1 MKHNFTKIGLI
12 LSGLIAITSC
22 ASSCSPTTSATTS
35 IYKSGSVTLI
45 TGKTIG
51 KDKHGMPTYTDKS
64 RTRLLRATAY
74 SHMEKEVGA
83 PGRKNAAGTTLKYG
97 STRSAAADWSK
108 LPLGT
113 KFKVIGKPGIT
124 YVVDDYGSAL
134 AGTNTID
141 MFYPTLRAMH
151 NWGTRRVIIQ
161 IIQMGSFERSAKIL
175 SGRKHAAHCREMY
188 YAIKK
193 KHGKSFARN

>member
-12 LSGLIAITSC
+12 LSGVIAITSC

-83 PGRKNAAGTTLKYG
+83 PGRNFYSHLLLPTNREVVTSVCA
-97 STRSAAADWSK
+97 SSAQK
-108 LPLGT
+108 LSSL
-113 KFKVIGKPGIT
+113 
-124 YVVDDYGSAL
+124 
-134 AGTNTID
+134 
-141 MFYPTLRAMH
+141 
-151 NWGTRRVIIQ
+151 
-161 IIQMGSFERSAKIL
+161 
-175 SGRKHAAHCREMY
+175 
-188 YAIKK
+188 
-193 KHGKSFARN
+193 